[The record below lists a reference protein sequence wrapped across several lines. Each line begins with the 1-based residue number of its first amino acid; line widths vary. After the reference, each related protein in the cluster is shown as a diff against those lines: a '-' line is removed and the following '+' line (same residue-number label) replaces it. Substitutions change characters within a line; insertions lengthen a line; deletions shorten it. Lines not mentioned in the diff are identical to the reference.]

1 MLKSRV
7 CEAIGIRCP
16 IFQGGMAW
24 VSDGRLAAAVSN
36 AGGLGIIS
44 AMNADGNYVRE
55 QIELCRSLTDKPFG
69 VNIMLMSPHV
79 EAVANLVIEEKVPV
93 VTTGAGL
100 PGKYMPAW
108 IEAGIKVVPVVPSV
122 AIARRVE
129 RSGATAVIAEG
140 TESGGHIGE
149 LTTMALVP
157 QVVDAVSIP
166 VLAAGGIA
174 DGRGMAAAFMLGAE
188 GVQCGTRFLS
198 AYECGIHENYKQKVI
213 AARDIDTQVT
223 GRRLGHP
230 VRALRNPFVNQFARL
245 ESDPA
250 VTDEQLAAFGTGA
263 VRKAAVEGDLQGGSF
278 LAGQIAALVK
288 KEQSAREIVEEMMAE
303 TEALLARA
311 GDRVIES

>member
-1 MLKSRV
+1 MLRSRV
-7 CEAIGIRCP
+7 CDAIGIRYP

-24 VSDGRLAAAVSN
+24 VSDAKLAAAVSN

-44 AMNADGNYVRE
+44 AMNADEHYVRD
-55 QIELCRSLTDKPFG
+55 QIRLCRELTDAPFG

-79 EAVANLVIEEKVPV
+79 AAVAQLVVEEKVPV

-122 AIARRVE
+122 AIARRVARE
-129 RSGATAVIAEG
+129 GAVAVIAEG

-157 QVVDAVSIP
+157 QVADAVQIP

-198 AYECGIHENYKQKVI
+198 ACECGIHENYKQKVI
-213 AARDIDTQVT
+213 GARDIDTQVT

-230 VRALRNPFVNQFARL
+230 VRALRNPFVNRFAEMER
-245 ESDPA
+245 DPS
-250 VTDEQLAAFGTGA
+250 VTEEQLAAFGTGA
-263 VRKAAVEGDLQGGSF
+263 VRKAAVEGDVQNGSF

-288 KEQSAREIVEEMMAE
+288 KEQPAREIVDEMMAE
-303 TEALLARA
+303 CEALLNHSA
-311 GDRVIES
+311 DRVF

>member
-1 MLKSRV
+1 MLRSRV
-7 CEAIGIRCP
+7 CEAIGIRYP
-16 IFQGGMAW
+16 VFQGGMAW

-44 AMNADGNYVRE
+44 AMNADENYVRD
-55 QIELCRSLTDKPFG
+55 QIRLCRELTDAPFG
-69 VNIMLMSPHV
+69 VNIMLMSPQV
-79 EAVANLVIEEKVPV
+79 EAVAKLIVEERVPV
-93 VTTGAGL
+93 ATTGAGL

-108 IEAGIKVVPVVPSV
+108 IEAGVKVVPVVPSV

-140 TESGGHIGE
+140 TESGGHVGE

-157 QVVDAVSIP
+157 QVVDAVKIP

-198 AYECGIHENYKQKVI
+198 AFECGIHPNYKKKVLD
-213 AARDIDTQVT
+213 ARDIDTQVT

-230 VRALRNPFVNQFARL
+230 VRALHNPFVNQFAQMER
-245 ESDPA
+245 DPA
-250 VTDEQLAAFGTGA
+250 VSDDALSAFGTGA
-263 VRKAAVEGDLQGGSF
+263 VRKAAVDGNLQEGSF

-288 KEQSAREIVEEMMAE
+288 KEQSAKEIVEEMVAE
-303 TEALLARA
+303 CEALLGKA
-311 GDRVIES
+311 GERVL